1 MTLQVKEV
9 ASSRGREVYLC
20 AVAAACGAGEAQ
32 SMLDVIAAEAARRSA
47 RLCRVRIFLPDGD
60 AEPFFQAWA
69 ALQKTQALAVPVT
82 WLRAGEGQRAAV
94 QAHAIAS
101 SGRWAALNGTGGAGG
116 LSLQDEEHRWA
127 FLGGINGGSGG
138 DFAMTTEQSFIAA
151 QGLLAQAGME
161 LGDVARTWF
170 FLDKILTRYDAFN
183 VGRSR
188 LFKREGILTLGLEGD
203 AKVPAST
210 GIGVSPA
217 GQAVLAMEALAARG
231 PAGTVVRLPA
241 AGKQRSAYEY
251 GSAFS
256 RAAQVLTPGGRCV
269 LISGTAAI
277 DAQGKTCFLDDAPA
291 QIRMTLANVQAVL
304 QQCRCGGDDVTE
316 AIAYCKTPQIAQQFA
331 ADTCGC
337 GQWPWV
343 IAVGDVCRAD
353 LLFEVE
359 ITACAPK

>member
-1 MTLQVKEV
+1 V
-9 ASSRGREVYLC
+9 
-20 AVAAACGAGEAQ
+20 
-32 SMLDVIAAEAARRSA
+32 
-47 RLCRVRIFLPDGD
+47 RVFLPDGD
-60 AEPFFQAWA
+60 AQPFFAAWS
-69 ALQKTQALAVPVT
+69 ALQKTQPSPVPVT

-94 QAHAIAS
+94 QAHAVAS
-101 SGRWAALNGTGGAGG
+101 AGRWAPLEGAAGASG
-116 LSLQDEEHRWA
+116 LTLQDGDRRWA
-127 FLGGINGGSGG
+127 FLGGISGGGGG
-138 DFAMTTEQSFIAA
+138 DFALTTEQSFVAA

-188 LFKREGILTLGLEGD
+188 LFKREGILTLGAAGD

-231 PAGTVVRLPA
+231 PSGTVVRLPA

-256 RAAQVLTPGGRCV
+256 RAAEVLTPGGRCV

-291 QIRMTLANVQAVL
+291 QIRMTLTNVQAVL
-304 QQCRCGGDDVTE
+304 QQCRCGGQDVVE
-316 AIAYCKTPQIAQQFA
+316 SIAYCKTPEIARQFA

-337 GQWPWV
+337 GHWPWV
-343 IAVGDVCRAD
+343 VAVGDVCRAD

-359 ITACAPK
+359 VTALAAD